1 VSDSRIDP
9 FDDLGAEERRPLIAI
24 YTEGTRLAKI
34 AQAGPLLHKADVD
47 LVIEISVVG
56 NAAEE
61 GAPPDV
67 QYLDTDGKTEAMLD
81 TIEAQIYE
89 VLHFAPS
96 GALFRSMG
104 KGMAETWHS
113 EAHRSGEEDIRL
125 ARRKITAGFRLKE
138 TYLDPAPATAPAG
151 LARLPAVLLPIAQA
165 LSGSTY
171 LADLVLGVARGSFAM
186 PPRVSLESVGITAA
200 PQPGVADTAPV
211 KGAANNLQG

>member
-1 VSDSRIDP
+1 
-9 FDDLGAEERRPLIAI
+9 L
-24 YTEGTRLAKI
+24 
-34 AQAGPLLHKADVD
+34 
-47 LVIEISVVG
+47 SVVG

-138 TYLDPAPATAPAG
+138 TYLDPGAG
-151 LARLPAVLLPIAQA
+151 DCAGGARALAGRVA
-165 LSGSTY
+165 
-171 LADLVLGVARGSFAM
+171 ADR
-186 PPRVSLESVGITAA
+186 
-200 PQPGVADTAPV
+200 PGVERLDV
-211 KGAANNLQG
+211 SR